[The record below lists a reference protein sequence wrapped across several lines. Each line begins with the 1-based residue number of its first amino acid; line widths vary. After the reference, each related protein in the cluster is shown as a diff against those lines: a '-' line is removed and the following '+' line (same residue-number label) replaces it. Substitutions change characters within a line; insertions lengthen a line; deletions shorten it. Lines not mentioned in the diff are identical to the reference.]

1 MSALY
6 ERAFASQAL
15 LDAWQEVRDGALA
28 DGRPDREVDTFEQDA
43 ARRIDELATM
53 LAAGTWRPSPVRR
66 VEIPKAAGGS
76 RVLGVPALVD
86 RLVERALLRV
96 LDPVI
101 DPLLLP
107 WSFAYRRGLGARDA
121 LAALAEARDQ
131 GMAWVARA
139 DIDDCFDHIPQWEV
153 MRRLRE
159 VVDDQRVVHL
169 VGLLLDRPVVGGRT
183 RPHHRG
189 LGLHQG
195 SVLAP
200 LLSNLYLDAF
210 DRAMLSAGWRVIRYS
225 DDLAIPTE
233 SRVDAERAL
242 LSAATELQ
250 ELRLELNAGKAHVA
264 SFEEGVRFLGEMTT
278 ASTVSRGET
287 LSHPLETVVYVDR
300 QGALVRSRGDRLV
313 VTDGEES
320 LLRLALRRVR
330 QVVCFGRVGL
340 TTAFL
345 QRAAELGI
353 EVVLLSEEGTLGTR
367 LVPVTASDPLAR
379 RAQYRTADDDRRS
392 LRLARSFVD
401 GKVNN
406 LRVALLRAARRE
418 DDLMAATA
426 ADLLARLVDG
436 LPDAGNMSEVLGVE
450 GVASREYF
458 QALRRMLD
466 PEWRFEGRQ
475 RRPPPDPV
483 NAMLSYG
490 YTLLAHQA
498 IAAAKAAGLDPM
510 VGFLHQHRWGRPALA
525 LDLMEEFRPVTVD
538 VAVWRCLS
546 TRQVRPEQFVTDPGQ
561 GCRMGTDARHTFLAA
576 YERRMLTLTTHQPSG
591 RRVSYRVALGL
602 QAKALARAL
611 LDPDHPY
618 LPFRWK

>member
-6 ERAFASQAL
+6 GRAFASQAL
-15 LDAWQEVRDGALA
+15 LDAWQEVRDSALA
-28 DGRPDREVDTFEQDA
+28 DGRPDSEVDAFERDA

-53 LAAGTWRPSPVRR
+53 LAAGTWHPSPVRR
-66 VEIPKAAGGS
+66 VEIPKSAGGI
-76 RVLGVPALVD
+76 RVLGVPSLVD
-86 RLVERALLRV
+86 RVVERALLQV
-96 LDPVI
+96 LDPVV

-131 GMAWVARA
+131 GMSWVARA
-139 DIDDCFDHIPQWEV
+139 DIDDCFDRIPQWEV
-153 MRRLRE
+153 MRRLRQ

-169 VGLLLDRPVVGGRT
+169 VGMLLDRPVAGGRT
-183 RPHHRG
+183 RPHDRG

-195 SVLAP
+195 SVLSP

-210 DRAMLSAGWRVIRYS
+210 DRAMLGAGLRVIRYS
-225 DDLAIPTE
+225 DDIAIPTE

-242 LSAATELQ
+242 LSAATELE
-250 ELRLELNAGKAHVA
+250 ELRLELNTGKAHVA
-264 SFEEGVRFLGEMTT
+264 SFEEGVRFLGEVTT
-278 ASTVSRGET
+278 ASTISRGET
-287 LSHPLETVVYVDR
+287 LSHPLETVVYVER

-320 LLRLALRRVR
+320 LLRLALRQVR
-330 QVVCFGRVGL
+330 QVVCYGRVGL

-345 QRAAELGI
+345 HHAAELGI
-353 EVVLLSEEGTLGTR
+353 EVVLLTEQGTLGTR
-367 LVPVTASDPLAR
+367 LAPVTSSDPQVR
-379 RAQYRTADDDRRS
+379 RAQYQTADDDRRC
-392 LRLARSFVD
+392 LRLAGSFVD

-418 DDLMAATA
+418 DDMMAATA
-426 ADLLARLVDG
+426 ADLLARLLDK
-436 LPDAGNMSEVLGVE
+436 LPGAGNLNEVLGVE
-450 GVASREYF
+450 GTASREYF
-458 QALRRMLD
+458 QALRRMLG
-466 PEWRFEGRQ
+466 PEWEFEGRQ

-498 IAAAKAAGLDPM
+498 IAAAETAGLDPM
-510 VGFLHQHRWGRPALA
+510 VGFLHRHRWGRPALA

-546 TRQVRPEQFVTDPGQ
+546 TRQVRPEQFETDPAQ
-561 GCRMGTDARHTFLAA
+561 GCRMGADARHTFLAA

-591 RRVSYRVALGL
+591 RRVSYRVALSL
-602 QAKALARAL
+602 QAKALAHTL
-611 LDPDHPY
+611 LEPDEPY
-618 LPFRWK
+618 VSFRWK